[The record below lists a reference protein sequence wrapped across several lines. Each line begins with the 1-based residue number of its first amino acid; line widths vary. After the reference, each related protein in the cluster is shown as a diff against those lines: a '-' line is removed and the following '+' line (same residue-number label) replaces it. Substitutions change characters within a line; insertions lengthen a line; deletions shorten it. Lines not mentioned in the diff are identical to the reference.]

1 MLNTKE
7 ITQGFALIRMLS
19 VSTTAPSSIQIIFYD
34 DIIIIIKINSTV
46 SIQTQILWR
55 IHKYE
60 KIGWKLSPVVFYH

>member
-19 VSTTAPSSIQIIFYD
+19 VSTTAPSSMRIIFYD

-46 SIQTQILWR
+46 SIQTQTLGR
-55 IHKYE
+55 IRKYE
-60 KIGWKLSPVVFYH
+60 KIGWKLSPVVLYH

>member
-19 VSTTAPSSIQIIFYD
+19 VSTTAPSSMRIIFYD

-46 SIQTQILWR
+46 SIQTQIL
-55 IHKYE
+55 
-60 KIGWKLSPVVFYH
+60 